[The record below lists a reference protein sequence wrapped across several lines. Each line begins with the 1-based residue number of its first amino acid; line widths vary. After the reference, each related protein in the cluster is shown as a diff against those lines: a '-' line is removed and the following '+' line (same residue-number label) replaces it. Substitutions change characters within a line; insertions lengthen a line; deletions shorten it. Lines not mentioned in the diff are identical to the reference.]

1 VIPDSFKQDLLNRVD
16 IVDVVSRY
24 VQLKKGGANYLGLCP
39 FHGEKSPSFT
49 VSPAK
54 QFYHCFGCGVHG
66 NAIGFMMAYA
76 ALGYIDAIK
85 ELAGSVGMQVPELK
99 PRTKEEAARQERET
113 DLYAVMEKAMEFY
126 RAELKKSPKAI
137 DYLKGRGLT
146 GEIAARFRV
155 GYAPD
160 DWQGLKG
167 VFPDYDDKALVE
179 CGLVIENEG
188 KRYDRFRDRI
198 MFPILNQRASVIG
211 FGGRVLGDGEPKYL
225 NSPET
230 PLFEKGREVYG
241 VVQAREGI
249 HASGRALVV
258 EGYMDVVA
266 LAQFD
271 VGYAVATLGTAT
283 TPVHV
288 TKLLRL
294 ADELVFSFDGDAAG
308 KKAAWRALEVSL
320 PLAQDNK
327 PVKFL
332 FLPDG
337 EDPDTYIRKH
347 GKESFERLV
356 RDAQTASEYLLA
368 ELRSQ
373 SNLATAEG
381 RSQFL
386 AAAKPHLQ
394 KIAAPALKLQ
404 VLKEAARLSGLTQD
418 EASLLL
424 APEIAKP
431 EYRRP
436 APAKKPFTA
445 PTTPEW
451 KLLSYVVARPALAGE
466 IDTSVIDLS
475 LPESQALK
483 ALAEHFLVDSGGTG
497 GREASSAM
505 LVEDFQNSPHAE
517 ILFAAQANTMDLAD
531 TEEHARLQVQ
541 HALWKIEINRK
552 NSFIKTL
559 GEKLRQGKLSK
570 EEHLQYGQM
579 ITEVKAL
586 ERKLQTEGRVGAR

>member
-1 VIPDSFKQDLLNRVD
+1 MIPDSFKQDLLNRVD

-39 FHGEKSPSFT
+39 FHGEKTPSFT

-66 NAIGFMMAYA
+66 NAIGFVMAYA

-85 ELAGSVGMQVPELK
+85 ELAALVGMQVPELK

-146 GEIAARFRV
+146 GEIAARFRI

-167 VFPDYDDKALVE
+167 VFPEYDDKSLVE

-241 VVQAREGI
+241 LVQAREGI
-249 HASGRALVV
+249 HASGLALVV

-288 TKLLRL
+288 NKLLRL
-294 ADELVFSFDGDAAG
+294 ADGLVFSFDGDSAG
-308 KKAAWRALEVSL
+308 RKAAWRALEVSL

-356 RDAQTASEYLLA
+356 RDAQTLSEYLLA

-424 APEIAKP
+424 APEIARP
-431 EYRRP
+431 AYRHP

-445 PTTPEW
+445 PSTPEW

-466 IDTSVIDLS
+466 IDTSVIDMS

-483 ALAEHFLVDSGGTG
+483 ALAEHFLADAGHA
-497 GREASSAM
+497 ASSAM
-505 LVEDFQNSPHAE
+505 LVEDFQNTAHAE
-517 ILFAAQANTMDLAD
+517 ILFAAQANTMELAD
-531 TEEHARLQVQ
+531 SEEHARLQVQ
-541 HALWKIEINRK
+541 HAVWKIEINRK
-552 NSFIKTL
+552 NSFIKAL